1 MSGFALFSSTLHP
14 ALNSVNTEHL
24 RQSLKTLWLSYYR
37 THRDWLVK
45 LGVWV
50 NCEGQR
56 RPSSSFILATLAML
70 EPDLLQL
77 LPLIVDLSSNP
88 DRIVIALGLNFNPD
102 EALEKLEAA
111 EMLPDPVKLLPS
123 SADVIDLSLIPQ
135 AQAVRPQSVQKDDS
149 CEGAGERSSLRYER
163 TN

>member
-1 MSGFALFSSTLHP
+1 M
-14 ALNSVNTEHL
+14 NTEHL
-24 RQSLKTLWLSYYR
+24 RKSLKLLWLSYYR

-45 LGVWV
+45 LGIWV

-56 RPSSSFILATLAML
+56 RPSSSFILATLATL
-70 EPDLLQL
+70 EPELLQL

-102 EALEKLEAA
+102 EALEELEASQTI
-111 EMLPDPVKLLPS
+111 ESIKLLPS
-123 SADVIDLSLIPQ
+123 RTESVNFSPVPEYAIDPIPVEPRSLPNPTD
-135 AQAVRPQSVQKDDS
+135 RKDNS
-149 CEGAGERSSLRYER
+149 CEGVGPNPSLRYER

>member
-1 MSGFALFSSTLHP
+1 M
-14 ALNSVNTEHL
+14 NTEHL
-24 RQSLKTLWLSYYR
+24 RQSLKSLWLGYYR
-37 THRDWLVK
+37 ENRDWLVK

-56 RPSSSFILATLAML
+56 RPASSFILATLTLL
-70 EPDLLQL
+70 EPDLLNL

-102 EALEKLEAA
+102 DALDDLEAA
-111 EMLPDPVKLLPS
+111 APPVKYLPS
-123 SADVIDLSLIPQ
+123 STPVDFPSAPAAADPVAVDRIP
-135 AQAVRPQSVQKDDS
+135 AEKRSASVLPAVSPSDKKDDS
-149 CEGAGERSSLRYER
+149 CEGIGPNPKLRYER